1 MKYYEYVRNISTTAL
16 PDLLSTDHFLH
27 KLPTKT
33 PANKT
38 EKNNFCLEV
47 YHKTFL
53 EAQKAFKSST
63 NFKSD

>member
-27 KLPTKT
+27 KLPTKN

-38 EKNNFCLEV
+38 EK
-47 YHKTFL
+47 KTFAL
-53 EAQKAFKSST
+53 KYTIKPF
-63 NFKSD
+63 